1 MSSKPETI
9 AEYWKKR
16 ENVPVLS
23 GKRVRMPSK
32 KQLVN
37 YEQAD
42 TTIPPDNTTKS
53 NSKRK
58 SDQSNKQNDNQT
70 KLKKPKVNDSVSR
83 GEQRGQSE
91 PEVPASRGGDAAGE
105 PVPEAN
111 VKAAVVG
118 RSVQSEPASVD
129 VPASQVGDTMK
140 EAVVGQSVQTEPAGV
155 DMPAS
160 QGDYTAVDPV
170 PEANMKESVVELDDD
185 FEPIDLE
192 AFEDQLK

>member
-1 MSSKPETI
+1 M
-9 AEYWKKR
+9 
-16 ENVPVLS
+16 
-23 GKRVRMPSK
+23 
-32 KQLVN
+32 
-37 YEQAD
+37 
-42 TTIPPDNTTKS
+42 
-53 NSKRK
+53 
-58 SDQSNKQNDNQT
+58 
-70 KLKKPKVNDSVSR
+70 
-83 GEQRGQSE
+83 
-91 PEVPASRGGDAAGE
+91 PASRGGDAAGE

>member
-1 MSSKPETI
+1 
-9 AEYWKKR
+9 
-16 ENVPVLS
+16 
-23 GKRVRMPSK
+23 MPSK

-58 SDQSNKQNDNQT
+58 SDKSNKQNDKQT

-91 PEVPASRGGDAAGE
+91 PEVPASRGGDATGE

-111 VKAAVVG
+111 MKAAMVG